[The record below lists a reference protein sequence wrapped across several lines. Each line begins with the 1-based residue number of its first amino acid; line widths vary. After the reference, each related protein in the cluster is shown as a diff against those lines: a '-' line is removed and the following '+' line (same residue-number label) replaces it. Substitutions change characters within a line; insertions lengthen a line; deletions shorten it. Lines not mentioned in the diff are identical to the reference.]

1 MEIRKNIKNHFFLF
15 YLLTVAICF
24 VLGYVLLVSLDKISN
39 PTISELYVS
48 IYTVITQFGMLIFP
62 VLIIQ
67 SFVSD
72 YKNKNILFYKLMGY
86 NWLRYFLTKIA
97 VILAWMSIIVFGGVI
112 GISIVYQDFSYTL
125 ATLFYF
131 ESAII
136 YEILLASMWGFLF
149 KSVIG
154 AYVVNFAFWLFS
166 MVASIANPKLSFL
179 VRYDASNP
187 VFIKFNQYFNTRN
200 SDYLMIQENILYSIA
215 LFATVLCIIFIFRRR
230 WEKMEFKGCGILLT
244 ENCNARCKMCCD
256 SRGLVRGKTLTIE
269 ELDLIL
275 KNIKECPSI
284 DLIGVTG
291 GEPMLY
297 PDLVEHIINF
307 DYGRKVGIT
316 IKTNGFWGKDI
327 NKARNFIER
336 NKSKIKMI
344 SFSYD
349 QFHKEFIDLQNILNI
364 VDIANDLEVSTE
376 IVGCFLKD
384 GIQPG
389 DIINEMG
396 EHAFKTNYAYQP
408 VINTG
413 SAEIFSDS
421 QFIKVIDLKK
431 HEARCIGLLD
441 RTLLI
446 NAKLEVYPCCSQVV
460 ENTLLL
466 MGNLHEESL
475 SAIIQSIDYNKVLH
489 KIYTEGF
496 TPFLELLKKKNI
508 EYPQSLTSP
517 CELCGF
523 LFKDDWFL
531 RLLKEEGYF
540 ENI

>member
-1 MEIRKNIKNHFFLF
+1 M
-15 YLLTVAICF
+15 
-24 VLGYVLLVSLDKISN
+24 
-39 PTISELYVS
+39 
-48 IYTVITQFGMLIFP
+48 
-62 VLIIQ
+62 
-67 SFVSD
+67 
-72 YKNKNILFYKLMGY
+72 
-86 NWLRYFLTKIA
+86 
-97 VILAWMSIIVFGGVI
+97 
-112 GISIVYQDFSYTL
+112 

-215 LFATVLCIIFIFRRR
+215 LFATVLCIILFL
-230 WEKMEFKGCGILLT
+230 EGDGKKMEFKGCGILLT

>member
-1 MEIRKNIKNHFFLF
+1 
-15 YLLTVAICF
+15 
-24 VLGYVLLVSLDKISN
+24 
-39 PTISELYVS
+39 
-48 IYTVITQFGMLIFP
+48 
-62 VLIIQ
+62 
-67 SFVSD
+67 
-72 YKNKNILFYKLMGY
+72 
-86 NWLRYFLTKIA
+86 
-97 VILAWMSIIVFGGVI
+97 
-112 GISIVYQDFSYTL
+112 
-125 ATLFYF
+125 
-131 ESAII
+131 
-136 YEILLASMWGFLF
+136 
-149 KSVIG
+149 
-154 AYVVNFAFWLFS
+154 
-166 MVASIANPKLSFL
+166 
-179 VRYDASNP
+179 
-187 VFIKFNQYFNTRN
+187 
-200 SDYLMIQENILYSIA
+200 
-215 LFATVLCIIFIFRRR
+215 
-230 WEKMEFKGCGILLT
+230 MEFKGCGILLT

-316 IKTNGFWGKDI
+316 IKTNGFWGKDN

>member
-48 IYTVITQFGMLIFP
+48 IYPVITQFGMLIFP

>member
-1 MEIRKNIKNHFFLF
+1 MNVIVERIPFNVHFKKTTAPTYMEQLKQME
-15 YLLTVAICF
+15 TD
-24 VLGYVLLVSLDKISN
+24 GQVSLR
-39 PTISELYVS
+39 
-48 IYTVITQFGMLIFP
+48 G
-62 VLIIQ
+62 
-67 SFVSD
+67 
-72 YKNKNILFYKLMGY
+72 
-86 NWLRYFLTKIA
+86 LRK
-97 VILAWMSIIVFGGVI
+97 
-112 GISIVYQDFSYTL
+112 D
-125 ATLFYF
+125 ATLFDEIVIDVNTMYF
-131 ESAII
+131 E
-136 YEILLASMWGFLF
+136 
-149 KSVIG
+149 
-154 AYVVNFAFWLFS
+154 
-166 MVASIANPKLSFL
+166 
-179 VRYDASNP
+179 R
-187 VFIKFNQYFNTRN
+187 
-200 SDYLMIQENILYSIA
+200 
-215 LFATVLCIIFIFRRR
+215 
-230 WEKMEFKGCGILLT
+230 
-244 ENCNARCKMCCD
+244 
-256 SRGLVRGKTLTIE
+256 
-269 ELDLIL
+269 
-275 KNIKECPSI
+275 
-284 DLIGVTG
+284 
-291 GEPMLY
+291 
-297 PDLVEHIINF
+297 
-307 DYGRKVGIT
+307 
-316 IKTNGFWGKDI
+316 NGFWGKDI

>member
-200 SDYLMIQENILYSIA
+200 SDYLMIQENILTDEMACITINSDGIPNYVSIPWRN
-215 LFATVLCIIFIFRRR
+215 LSLNYNVYPLHTIYILNWSNILDVKLVQKNLSKVLLQKYLYFNLWIEGSRNSTQISL
-230 WEKMEFKGCGILLT
+230 EKVSEIVPVKNLYYNLS
-244 ENCNARCKMCCD
+244 CNK
-256 SRGLVRGKTLTIE
+256 
-269 ELDLIL
+269 LDLV
-275 KNIKECPSI
+275 K
-284 DLIGVTG
+284 
-291 GEPMLY
+291 
-297 PDLVEHIINF
+297 
-307 DYGRKVGIT
+307 
-316 IKTNGFWGKDI
+316 
-327 NKARNFIER
+327 
-336 NKSKIKMI
+336 
-344 SFSYD
+344 
-349 QFHKEFIDLQNILNI
+349 
-364 VDIANDLEVSTE
+364 
-376 IVGCFLKD
+376 
-384 GIQPG
+384 
-389 DIINEMG
+389 
-396 EHAFKTNYAYQP
+396 
-408 VINTG
+408 
-413 SAEIFSDS
+413 
-421 QFIKVIDLKK
+421 
-431 HEARCIGLLD
+431 LL
-441 RTLLI
+441 R
-446 NAKLEVYPCCSQVV
+446 
-460 ENTLLL
+460 
-466 MGNLHEESL
+466 
-475 SAIIQSIDYNKVLH
+475 
-489 KIYTEGF
+489 EG
-496 TPFLELLKKKNI
+496 
-508 EYPQSLTSP
+508 
-517 CELCGF
+517 
-523 LFKDDWFL
+523 
-531 RLLKEEGYF
+531 
-540 ENI
+540 

>member
-24 VLGYVLLVSLDKISN
+24 VLGYVLLVSLVKISN

>member
-154 AYVVNFAFWLFS
+154 AYVVNLAFWLFS

-230 WEKMEFKGCGILLT
+230 WEKNGI
-244 ENCNARCKMCCD
+244 
-256 SRGLVRGKTLTIE
+256 
-269 ELDLIL
+269 
-275 KNIKECPSI
+275 
-284 DLIGVTG
+284 
-291 GEPMLY
+291 
-297 PDLVEHIINF
+297 
-307 DYGRKVGIT
+307 
-316 IKTNGFWGKDI
+316 
-327 NKARNFIER
+327 
-336 NKSKIKMI
+336 
-344 SFSYD
+344 
-349 QFHKEFIDLQNILNI
+349 
-364 VDIANDLEVSTE
+364 
-376 IVGCFLKD
+376 
-384 GIQPG
+384 
-389 DIINEMG
+389 
-396 EHAFKTNYAYQP
+396 
-408 VINTG
+408 
-413 SAEIFSDS
+413 
-421 QFIKVIDLKK
+421 
-431 HEARCIGLLD
+431 
-441 RTLLI
+441 
-446 NAKLEVYPCCSQVV
+446 
-460 ENTLLL
+460 
-466 MGNLHEESL
+466 
-475 SAIIQSIDYNKVLH
+475 
-489 KIYTEGF
+489 
-496 TPFLELLKKKNI
+496 
-508 EYPQSLTSP
+508 
-517 CELCGF
+517 
-523 LFKDDWFL
+523 
-531 RLLKEEGYF
+531 
-540 ENI
+540 

>member
-1 MEIRKNIKNHFFLF
+1 
-15 YLLTVAICF
+15 
-24 VLGYVLLVSLDKISN
+24 
-39 PTISELYVS
+39 
-48 IYTVITQFGMLIFP
+48 
-62 VLIIQ
+62 
-67 SFVSD
+67 
-72 YKNKNILFYKLMGY
+72 
-86 NWLRYFLTKIA
+86 
-97 VILAWMSIIVFGGVI
+97 
-112 GISIVYQDFSYTL
+112 
-125 ATLFYF
+125 
-131 ESAII
+131 
-136 YEILLASMWGFLF
+136 
-149 KSVIG
+149 
-154 AYVVNFAFWLFS
+154 
-166 MVASIANPKLSFL
+166 
-179 VRYDASNP
+179 
-187 VFIKFNQYFNTRN
+187 
-200 SDYLMIQENILYSIA
+200 
-215 LFATVLCIIFIFRRR
+215 
-230 WEKMEFKGCGILLT
+230 MEFKGCGILLT

-489 KIYTEGF
+489 KIYTDR
-496 TPFLELLKKKNI
+496 K
-508 EYPQSLTSP
+508 SVV
-517 CELCGF
+517 
-523 LFKDDWFL
+523 
-531 RLLKEEGYF
+531 
-540 ENI
+540 